1 MILKEDYVS
10 LSDIRGIRSVSSG
23 YDSTYIYLFT
33 DNSFIPQHRG
43 VIEENFTTYKYG
55 KTQIC
60 IHHNAKV

>member
-1 MILKEDYVS
+1 MILKKDYVS
-10 LSDIRGIRSVSSG
+10 LSAIRGIRSVVISDSG
-23 YDSTYIYLFT
+23 SYIYLFT

-60 IHHNAKV
+60 IHHDAKV

>member
-1 MILKEDYVS
+1 MKLNKDYVS
-10 LSDIRGIRSVSSG
+10 VSAIKGIRSVSISDSG
-23 YDSTYIYLFT
+23 SYIYLLT

-60 IHHNAKV
+60 IHHEAMV